1 MFTNILIYIIFNKKI
16 ITTQVT
22 QMRNQDLHSDNNT
35 LEYIYDVNS
44 IRRYLHGHSTP
55 KLDSLHKTDE
65 VQNIA
70 IAFQHSSKTPSKG
83 NYTPSYNLSTL

>member
-1 MFTNILIYIIFNKKI
+1 
-16 ITTQVT
+16 
-22 QMRNQDLHSDNNT
+22 MRNQDLLSDNNT

-55 KLDSLHKTDE
+55 KLDSPRETDE

-70 IAFQHSSKTPSKG
+70 IAFQHSSKTPFKG
-83 NYTPSYNLSTL
+83 NYTLHITYLHYKQSMK